1 MLAAI
6 RSTRL
11 DRWFELGCIGFHLV
25 NMSLPSRVARRMYET
40 PSWSITRLD
49 ASPSSLRLLI
59 RLAGAGI
66 LSVLSLAI
74 CQPGAISLGARL
86 WLGNLR
92 DISAPGV
99 GDKAHLFNASLIGHP
114 HDIDDALI
122 DHLLIAVYVHG
133 WLRMMRRH
141 FIQFIL

>member
-1 MLAAI
+1 
-6 RSTRL
+6 
-11 DRWFELGCIGFHLV
+11 
-25 NMSLPSRVARRMYET
+25 MSLPSRVARRMYET

-49 ASPSSLRLLI
+49 ASPSSRRLLI
-59 RLAGAGI
+59 RLTGAGI
-66 LSVLSLAI
+66 LSVLSCVI
-74 CQPGAISLGARL
+74 WQPGSISLGARL
-86 WLGNLR
+86 WVGNFR

-99 GDKAHLFNASLIGHP
+99 SDKAHLFNASLIGHP

-141 FIQFIL
+141 FIQFFL